1 MSRTCLDSG
10 IAAYYM
16 NTVLMELVRD
26 FLELPKT
33 TVVSVGKQGKA
44 MTYGNGPF
52 SIHQRTYGLK
62 RCVDLEGAKF
72 VEGDWVENCF
82 ARENEPLSDIIDL
95 DPTQTAS
102 FFLRYGER

>member
-1 MSRTCLDSG
+1 
-10 IAAYYM
+10 M
-16 NTVLMELVRD
+16 NTVLMELVRE

-44 MTYGNGPF
+44 MRYGSESF
-52 SIHQRTYGLK
+52 SIDQRTYGLK
-62 RCVDLEGAKF
+62 RCVDLQGTKF
-72 VEGDWVENCF
+72 VEGDWVQNRF